1 MTGKWE
7 GIAAR
12 APKPLIEAFTT
23 RASLLGKNRSEM
35 LLVLI
40 KAFTEG
46 RITIRDTPE
55 SNQLR
60 KELYQ

>member
-7 GIAAR
+7 GVAAR

-35 LLVLI
+35 IVVLMT
-40 KAFTEG
+40 AFVEG
-46 RITIRDTPE
+46 RVTIRDTPE

-60 KELYQ
+60 KELYK

>member
-7 GIAAR
+7 GVAAR

-23 RASLLGKNRSEM
+23 RATLLGKNRSEM
-35 LLVLI
+35 IVLLMT
-40 KAFTEG
+40 AFVEG
-46 RITIRDTPE
+46 RVTIRDTPE

-60 KELYQ
+60 KELYK

>member
-1 MTGKWE
+1 MAGKWE
-7 GIAAR
+7 GVAAR

-35 LLVLI
+35 IVLLMT
-40 KAFTEG
+40 AFVEG
-46 RITIRDTPE
+46 RVTIRDTPE

-60 KELYQ
+60 KELYK